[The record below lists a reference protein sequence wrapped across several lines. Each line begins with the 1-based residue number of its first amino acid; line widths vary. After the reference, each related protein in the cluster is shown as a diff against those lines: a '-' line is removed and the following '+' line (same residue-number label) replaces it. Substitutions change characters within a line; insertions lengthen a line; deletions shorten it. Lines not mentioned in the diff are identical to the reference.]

1 MRPMRTAP
9 GRSLLGIGVILA
21 MAAVLIAAMGLLGA
35 MPAVLAFALLYC
47 GQYPG
52 ARRLDRAIEAR
63 RAGRLR
69 QRPPCISPMRP
80 SFVLVSRGGQL
91 IASSLAKRPP
101 PRLLFAT

>member
-1 MRPMRTAP
+1 MRTAP

-69 QRPPCISPMRP
+69 QRPARASHRCDPV
-80 SFVLVSRGGQL
+80 FVLVSRGGQL

>member
-1 MRPMRTAP
+1 MRTAP

-47 GQYPG
+47 GRYPG

-69 QRPPCISPMRP
+69 QRPPCISPLRP